1 MIAGLAIFIIIMSLV
16 WLLFSDSIIQLWQ
29 NYFDNLK
36 LQAHRKLHPPK
47 CSDCKWVAPWIN
59 SMGKASPEF
68 DGCTNPKTT
77 YSYAD
82 SERKQRDSK
91 CGFSGKLFEEK
102 T

>member
-47 CSDCKWVAPWIN
+47 CSDCKWVDAYYN
-59 SMGKASPEF
+59 SQGTAVPEF
-68 DGCTNPKTT
+68 DHCKSPKSI
-77 YSYAD
+77 YSYAET
-82 SERKQRDSK
+82 ERSSLSSS
-91 CGFSGKLFEEK
+91 CGVYGKLFEEK